1 MVWPRA
7 YLGSVERCIE
17 WLPIYAKVYRY
28 TIRSKSLAL
37 RGHEDPVAVV
47 VPAVGLTER
56 EGYAAGRVYRV
67 LAYEASL
74 CYACLGSAQSVED
87 TEFKEGCEDHCD
99 NQYRPAVGEQE
110 LHR

>member
-47 VPAVGLTER
+47 VVTG
-56 EGYAAGRVYRV
+56 V
-67 LAYEASL
+67 LAE
-74 CYACLGSAQSVED
+74 V
-87 TEFKEGCEDHCD
+87 
-99 NQYRPAVGEQE
+99 
-110 LHR
+110 